1 MWKTVEIKI
10 RKIEIAENKERR
22 TKERDRIKVR
32 RKRTVKEEEKESKKW
47 MIEVKKIVKEWEM

>member
-1 MWKTVEIKI
+1 VWKTVEIKI

-32 RKRTVKEEEKESKKW
+32 GKRTVKEEEKESKK
-47 MIEVKKIVKEWEM
+47 

>member
-32 RKRTVKEEEKESKKW
+32 GKRTVKEEEKESKKW